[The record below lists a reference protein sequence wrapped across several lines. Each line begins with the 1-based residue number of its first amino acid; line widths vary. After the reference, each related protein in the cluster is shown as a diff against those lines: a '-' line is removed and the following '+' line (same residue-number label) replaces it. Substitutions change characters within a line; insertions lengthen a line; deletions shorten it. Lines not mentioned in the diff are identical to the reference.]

1 MNKHGM
7 LIWILAVLALA
18 AVWGAVLQTGSGC
31 ALLGLTKATNAAIKD
46 VSTKINDELSDDKA
60 KPKTSAGE
68 KPSVAKQVEIKI
80 GFWLGLGAGLTI
92 LATIAGGIIL
102 IYLLIQGKNIKLG
115 IALYAG
121 GILGTGGIYATAI
134 ILPALR
140 WIVLGV
146 LVLIVILLLVGLGWV
161 IYQVFVL
168 KRGFFEVVAC
178 FQRKKRENWDKE
190 AIDFMNKNQAPETRK
205 LVRDVKAQ
213 LPKVEASEPL
223 EVNLE

>member
-7 LIWILAVLALA
+7 LLWILAGLALG

-31 ALLGLTKATNAAIKD
+31 ALLGLTKATNAAIDD
-46 VSTKINDELSDDKA
+46 VSKKINDELSPDNVDE
-60 KPKTSAGE
+60 KPGE

-80 GFWLGLGAGLTI
+80 GFWLGLGAGLTV
-92 LATIAGGIIL
+92 LATIVGGIIL

-121 GILGTGGIYATAI
+121 GILGTVGIYATAI

-146 LVLIVILLLVGLGWV
+146 LVLIVILVLAGLGWV
-161 IYQVFVL
+161 LYQVFVL
-168 KRGFFEVVAC
+168 HRGFFEVVAC

-205 LVRDVKAQ
+205 LVRDIKAQ
-213 LPKVEASEPL
+213 LPKVEASEPV